1 MGNKILSISKLGDL
15 YLKQYRSEACN
26 REWKKLPDEL
36 QQSQDSE
43 PSDQLKVIAN
53 IINIV
58 TSSNAERIYQKPQG
72 VVIHKQRHGFISLYK
87 EAEAKDYG
95 NKFKSYHRK
104 NVVFKRIATTSPLII
119 FPLLALYFHNWW
131 LLLGIVFANLG
142 GLLSLIPIFLIL
154 AFVITIIC
162 SIKYGFV
169 LNSYFNIMF
178 LFYLYGHI
186 TFTLGRHFELQIE
199 KTKSLMDEEINKLVD
214 IYLGRIKV

>member
-1 MGNKILSISKLGDL
+1 MGNKIVSISKWGDL
-15 YLKQYRSEACN
+15 YLKQYRQEAFN

-36 QQSQDSE
+36 QSQNPE
-43 PSDQLKVIAN
+43 PSEQCKVIAN

-58 TSSNAERIYQKPQG
+58 TSSNAETIYQTRQG
-72 VVIHKQRHGFISLYK
+72 MEIHKQRRGFISFYK

-104 NVVFKRIATTSPLII
+104 SVVFKRIAITSPFII

-131 LLLGIVFANLG
+131 LFLGIVFANLG

-154 AFVITIIC
+154 AFVITIIY

-178 LFYLYGHI
+178 LSYLYGHI
-186 TFTLGRHFELQIE
+186 TFTLGRHFEVRME

-214 IYLGRIKV
+214 VYLGRIRV